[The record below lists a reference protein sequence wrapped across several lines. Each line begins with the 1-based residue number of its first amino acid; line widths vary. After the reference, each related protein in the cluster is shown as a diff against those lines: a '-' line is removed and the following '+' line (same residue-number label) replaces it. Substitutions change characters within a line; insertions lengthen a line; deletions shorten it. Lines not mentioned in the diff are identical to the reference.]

1 VTESDAVWWRA
12 GRRAVHVVSRSE
24 LWGRRVVEAID
35 SASATVLRLN
45 EEDVVP
51 LSSHEWLRDEVVW
64 RAAACRALAAASD
77 GAAVATVASGVELLP
92 HQSGVVSRALALDP
106 VRLALCDE
114 VGLGKTIT
122 AAAIY
127 VELKKRGRALRVL
140 VVAPKS
146 VQLQWVGELAGRFGE
161 EFVRVGPEGMP
172 VDSGVDPWRAFTQVV
187 CSFDAVKPIRVR
199 AGLSADQVEAYNR
212 SRVKAIVAA
221 GWDLVIFDEA
231 HHVAGSSD
239 VVARHL
245 LARELAA
252 AVPNVLL
259 LSATPHSGKSDG
271 FRRFL
276 GLLDP
281 TFFAGAPLNRDRVR
295 ALVARTEK
303 RSATDV
309 AGRPLFTPRI
319 TKMEVV
325 RYGDRTVE
333 RDLYEGVTE
342 YVREGYGRALREK
355 RPAIGFLLLLMQRLV
370 SSSTES
376 ILSALER
383 RATALDALP
392 EQRELPAPGADWDE
406 LSGDEQLARIADI
419 GGCGWA
425 SERSDVE
432 KLLEIARRAASNG
445 LDAKVRHLLLMLRE
459 LESSERDANVK
470 VLVFTEFLPT
480 QEMLVGALEGGGI
493 ETVTINGSMTL
504 DERALAQQAFR
515 DRARILVS
523 TDAGGEGINLQFAHI
538 VINWDLPWT
547 PTKIE
552 QRIGRV
558 DRIGQTLPVKAYNLV
573 RENSIDERVLGVL
586 EAKLDTILAELGADK
601 RGDVLESLSTR
612 SERLYVDAIVDPD
625 ALERSANTAADAAR
639 DEVVSQ
645 APLLDLLAQHYT
657 PSVSADYD
665 SQNSMRLACEARAR
679 LVGDDVGA
687 SESMDLFRRLPSFE
701 CGEPVPLLT
710 DAALSGWW
718 ACFEVADGGYQRTC
732 FSIFAPDGAV
742 LIRPDVAERCWSRL
756 ASTGTGETAPPPDA
770 STFDAVMN
778 LGRDHGY
785 RAWAKFASAGVPTL
799 ILRLM
804 VRVTP

>member
-1 VTESDAVWWRA
+1 MTESEAVWWRA

-35 SASATVLRLN
+35 SVSLTVLRLD
-45 EEDVVP
+45 EEDVAP
-51 LSSHEWLRDEVVW
+51 LSCHEWLRDEVVW
-64 RAAACRALAAASD
+64 RAAACRALAAASV
-77 GAAVATVASGVELLP
+77 GSAVATAAAGVELLP
-92 HQSGVVSRALALDP
+92 HQVGVVSRALALDP

-127 VELKKRGRALRVL
+127 VELKTQGRAARVL

-146 VQLQWVGELAGRFGE
+146 VQLQWVGEFADRFGE
-161 EFVRVGPEGMP
+161 ELVRVGPEGMP
-172 VDSGVDPWRAFTQVV
+172 VDSGVDPWRAFAQVV
-187 CSFDAVKPIRVR
+187 CSFDAVKPIRMR
-199 AGLSADQVEAYNR
+199 TGWSADQVDVYNR
-212 SRVKAIVAA
+212 NRVQAIVAA

-252 AVPNVLL
+252 AVPNILL

-271 FRRFL
+271 FRRLL

-281 TFFAGAPLNRDRVR
+281 TFFAGAPLTRDRVQ

-303 RSATDV
+303 RSATDA
-309 AGRPLFTPRI
+309 AGRPLFTQRT

-333 RDLYEGVTE
+333 RELYDDVTA
-342 YVREGYGRALREK
+342 YVREGYGRAVREK
-355 RPAIGFLLLLMQRLV
+355 RPVIGFLLLLMQRLV
-370 SSSTES
+370 SSSTAS

-383 RATALDALP
+383 RAAALDALS
-392 EQRELPAPGADWDE
+392 EQLELPALGADWDE
-406 LSGDEQLARIADI
+406 LSGDEQLLRIADI
-419 GGCGWA
+419 GGYGWV
-425 SERSDVE
+425 SERGEVE
-432 KLLEIARRAASNG
+432 KLLEVARRAASTG
-445 LDAKVRHLLLMLRE
+445 LDAKVRHLLVMLRE
-459 LESSERDANVK
+459 LETSERDANVK

-480 QEMLVGALEGGGI
+480 QEMLVRALEGGGI
-493 ETVTINGSMTL
+493 ATVTIHGGVTL
-504 DERALAQQAFR
+504 AERALAQQAFR
-515 DRARILVS
+515 ERARILVS

-558 DRIGQTLPVKAYNLV
+558 DRIGQTLPVKAYNMV
-573 RENSIDERVLGVL
+573 RENSIDQRVLGVL
-586 EAKLDTILAELGADK
+586 EAKLDTILADLGADK

-612 SERLYVDAIVDPD
+612 SERLYVDAIMDPD
-625 ALERSANTAADAAR
+625 ALERSAENVTVAAR

-645 APLLDLLAQHYT
+645 QPLLNLIAQPHAH
-657 PSVSADYD
+657 PPARSAPD
-665 SQNSMRLACEARAR
+665 SQDSMRHAREARAR
-679 LVGDDVGA
+679 LFADDLGA
-687 SESMDLFRRLPSFE
+687 GSKDLLQELPAFES
-701 CGEPVPLLT
+701 GEPVPLLAGV
-710 DAALSGWW
+710 DIAGWW
-718 ACFEVADGGYQRTC
+718 ACFEVTDGRHQRTC
-732 FSIFAPDGAV
+732 FSIFTPDAAA
-742 LIRPDVAERCWSRL
+742 LIRPDVAERCWNLL
-756 ASTGTGETAPPPDA
+756 ASTGTDQTAPPPDPA
-770 STFDAVMN
+770 RFDTVVN

-785 RAWAKFASAGVPTL
+785 RAWSKFASGGVPTL
-799 ILRLM
+799 VLRLLA
-804 VRVTP
+804 RVTT